1 MAEGKPRMRWSLQSC
16 ARRNLLANGQRTT
29 CRPFFALVVLIGT
42 FCARVSNAVDPAST
56 QHQDDLLQPYEPI
69 TAGYTK
75 DSDDVSYTDL
85 TLSIKFPLLPPQW
98 TKPDGLFL
106 AFTGRFGFYW
116 GTRDSSPVIGKSYNP
131 KLIWRYIPNKEETK
145 TSTLAQGSSEDFAG
159 YFDFAYAHQSNGQTI
174 STASQY
180 EEAQHNA
187 ERPQFANEYIS
198 RGWDYLEVVW
208 KRSYGSNSPLSSY
221 LDLRYFL
228 PKGLLQGRPEEYNT
242 FEADPQGKPRKAV
255 DGITGLLEYQ
265 THWTPAVGKIGLPNN
280 PSFWLKYQTGYRSP
294 FKYSTVRAEA
304 GAYVLQLPIVIWA
317 QRGYMSDLAN
327 YFRKTTSYGIELRIG
342 EF

>member
-1 MAEGKPRMRWSLQSC
+1 V
-16 ARRNLLANGQRTT
+16 
-29 CRPFFALVVLIGT
+29 FLIGVL
-42 FCARVSNAVDPAST
+42 FARVSNAVDPAST
-56 QHQDDLLQPYEPI
+56 KHEDDLLQPYEPV

-75 DSDDVSYTDL
+75 DSNDVPYMEL
-85 TLSIKFPLLPPQW
+85 TLSVKFPLLPPRW

-106 AFTGRFGFYW
+106 AFTGRFAFYW

-131 KLIWRYIPNKEETK
+131 KLIWRYVPSDKKID
-145 TSTLAQGSSEDFAG
+145 TSTLAKGKSEEYAG

-180 EEAQHNA
+180 DEARRSA

-208 KRSYGSNSPLSSY
+208 KRSYGSTNPLSSY

-228 PKGLLQGRPEEYNT
+228 PRGLLQGRPEEFNT

-255 DGITGLLEYQ
+255 DGLTGLVEYQ
-265 THWTPAVGKIGLPNN
+265 FHWPPDSSKVPLLSD
-280 PSFWLKYQTGYRSP
+280 PSFWLKYQTGYDSP

-304 GAYVLQLPIVIWA
+304 GMYVIRLPIVIWA

-327 YFRKTTSYGIELRIG
+327 YYRKTTSYGIELRIG